1 MLQFPK
7 MSLVLDR
14 KLDSVSTSKVK
25 IPNIFLTIR
34 MEFFLRKPE
43 FIYIT
48 QKRLTVDAWFFYQI
62 FILGIVF
69 YLKYFENISTFFE
82 LFIGIRNFQF
92 YF

>member
-48 QKRLTVDAWFFYQI
+48 QKRLTVDA
-62 FILGIVF
+62 
-69 YLKYFENISTFFE
+69 
-82 LFIGIRNFQF
+82 
-92 YF
+92 